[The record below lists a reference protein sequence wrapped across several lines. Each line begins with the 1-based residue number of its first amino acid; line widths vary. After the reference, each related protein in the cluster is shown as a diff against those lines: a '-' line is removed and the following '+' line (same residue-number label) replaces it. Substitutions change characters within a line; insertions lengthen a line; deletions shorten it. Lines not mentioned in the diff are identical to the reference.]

1 MFGHLRETRH
11 PDQYSFDFFTSSDEV
26 EEVLEKSKV
35 FVARMKKLLDD
46 KAKI

>member
-1 MFGHLRETRH
+1 MF
-11 PDQYSFDFFTSSDEV
+11 DYDDFNFFTSSDEV